1 MRFCKQVFIKQVLPK
16 LSRPFLFFDI
26 CEVSGCCD
34 NSFFGFMTI
43 GFVLLFCTK
52 VVFETS
58 FEGVDAF
65 FEDDVV
71 ITFSLLEESIVFLG
85 DSFLSLLVIGLS
97 SFLLLLLFSV
107 FLTSSPYF
115 LFIS

>member
-1 MRFCKQVFIKQVLPK
+1 
-16 LSRPFLFFDI
+16 
-26 CEVSGCCD
+26 
-34 NSFFGFMTI
+34 MTI